1 MEDKQELPRYS
12 GPVDHLRYGFRSLE
26 TELSAPHPVET
37 IQNNFSEL
45 NWVRKIETVRRIHG
59 SGFAMT
65 LATDRANLMKKHK
78 LPGLESSSIL
88 LDTVTGNDL
97 TVEFEDF
104 LNGKLYLQGLLC
116 LMMYSYSFCR
126 LVTILI
132 IIVYIFTVL

>member
-26 TELSAPHPVET
+26 TEFSAPHPVET

-65 LATDRANLMKKHK
+65 IATDRANLMKKHK

-97 TVEFEDF
+97 TIEFEDF
-104 LNGKLYLQGLLC
+104 LNGTF
-116 LMMYSYSFCR
+116 MYNDNI
-126 LVTILI
+126 VLI
-132 IIVYIFTVL
+132 VCSC